1 MLWYGP
7 GCLCLPQHLHLFIY
21 ARLQYIG
28 ETLRAVALLDNLS
41 FFCIHP
47 RHMSA
52 CLPAA
57 YGVFGTGC
65 HGCRNFSVF
74 VLCWSEFLKVCV
86 RDGSICDCIVTT
98 TIVHKSRNLWQT
110 RLCIRRSH
118 ALTFLLHSNTSII
131 VASSQVNSLTQL
143 NYLIQSDTD
152 SEQRNC
158 GDIKSRPCARQPL
171 HWKVTWKVSLFGF
184 RMKIMFSNNFHV
196 NVQASA
202 TS

>member
-1 MLWYGP
+1 MEWCVYKHMLLETVVGP
-7 GCLCLPQHLHLFIY
+7 GCLYLPQHLHLFIY

-52 CLPAA
+52 CLSAA
-57 YGVFGTGC
+57 HGVFGTGW
-65 HGCRNFSVF
+65 HGAKILLFFCCADLNFF
-74 VLCWSEFLKVCV
+74 VCV
-86 RDGSICDCIVTT
+86 RDGSICGCIVTT
-98 TIVHKSRNLWQT
+98 TFVHKSRNLWQT
-110 RLCIRRSH
+110 RLCIRRCH

-131 VASSQVNSLTQL
+131 VVSSQVNSLMQL

-158 GDIKSRPCARQPL
+158 GNIKSRPCARLPL
-171 HWKVTWKVSLFGF
+171 ESHMKSL
-184 RMKIMFSNNFHV
+184 ICWFSDENQVFK
-196 NVQASA
+196 
-202 TS
+202 

>member
-1 MLWYGP
+1 MCFVKMWFLLQIDQAFGGNTMDRHIWNDAFINTCCWMLWYGP

-65 HGCRNFSVF
+65 PMITCFSFHLVRLPQNLLLRCSNPREIQWTLVRF
-74 VLCWSEFLKVCV
+74 SEPSSDSVNPRQIQWTILVLISKLLKFLKVH
-86 RDGSICDCIVTT
+86 ITT
-98 TIVHKSRNLWQT
+98 GCPDWRISRGPT
-110 RLCIRRSH
+110 Y
-118 ALTFLLHSNTSII
+118 F
-131 VASSQVNSLTQL
+131 
-143 NYLIQSDTD
+143 
-152 SEQRNC
+152 
-158 GDIKSRPCARQPL
+158 
-171 HWKVTWKVSLFGF
+171 
-184 RMKIMFSNNFHV
+184 
-196 NVQASA
+196 
-202 TS
+202 